1 MSCRRRSI
9 VRPPRH
15 RISMSELGWAQRSLA
30 LILELVLAGHLL
42 MGWPDVVQAQ
52 AASPTSADQD
62 VRPDAGVARF
72 YDTPAGPLS
81 SVLTRFSTEAGIF
94 LVGASKL
101 AQGKTSPGVQGN
113 FTVQV
118 ALDMLLTG
126 TRAEAIL
133 AAADANVA
141 AARAAM
147 LPRLTLGV
155 GVGTQGGAL
164 RRLLD
169 NPAYALVAGLTAPIF
184 DASRLAAERDGAPA
198 QREALLAGYRQ
209 AIVAA
214 FADVEVALNAVASLA
229 AQAPLQVQQLTQA
242 QRGPDAG
249 RVALSRRGRH
259 AAHAARCAAQ
269 RVCGAGRGRA
279 TEARAAALGSGAVQ
293 SARWGLA
300 GRGRK
305 PYPRCEGRRMNA
317 LLALMLAYVG
327 FAT

>member
-15 RISMSELGWAQRSLA
+15 RISMSELGWTQRSLA

-72 YDTPAGPLS
+72 YDIPAGPLS

-94 LVGASKL
+94 LVGAGEL

-141 AARAAM
+141 AARS
-147 LPRLTLGV
+147 
-155 GVGTQGGAL
+155 
-164 RRLLD
+164 
-169 NPAYALVAGLTAPIF
+169 
-184 DASRLAAERDGAPA
+184 DAAPA
-198 QREALLAGYRQ
+198 HAWR
-209 AIVAA
+209 
-214 FADVEVALNAVASLA
+214 
-229 AQAPLQVQQLTQA
+229 
-242 QRGPDAG
+242 
-249 RVALSRRGRH
+249 RRGH
-259 AAHAARCAAQ
+259 PGRCAAPP
-269 RVCGAGRGRA
+269 
-279 TEARAAALGSGAVQ
+279 LG
-293 SARWGLA
+293 
-300 GRGRK
+300 
-305 PYPRCEGRRMNA
+305 
-317 LLALMLAYVG
+317 
-327 FAT
+327 